1 MEIKKIEMG
10 KLRPAKYNPRVELK
24 PGDAEYEK
32 LKRSIVE
39 FGFVEPVIWNK
50 RTGNVVG
57 GHQRL
62 SVLRDLGETMVDC
75 VVVDLDELKEKALNV
90 ALNKVQGRWDEEKL
104 AELLTDLDA
113 NVFDVSMTGFDAAEV
128 DELMNRFYSREAV
141 QDEFDYAEA
150 EEEVKVKG
158 GPVSKSGEVWL
169 LGNHRLICGNPS
181 DSEIYNKLL
190 KGESAQACVTEPQ
203 FLSQA
208 EYKEHGINTWLEKI
222 KAVVA
227 NVARHSGVVVWSL
240 GDMYATGTQF
250 IEPTSVFSVQT
261 FADAGLRPLWIRVWK
276 KQNSKSSASSY
287 KLNTNKPIQQY
298 EYISAFSRNG
308 EDEYNDQEYEWV
320 SAFAGHSYK
329 FVKRLTKDERKK
341 WGYAGVWEMSPIKTF
356 SESQSTQP
364 IELPWRCIKMHSDK
378 GAVVLDPF
386 ANVGTTLIAC
396 EQTDRRCFAIEEN
409 PELVDIIVKRW
420 ESFTGQKAVKV

>member
-1 MEIKKIEMG
+1 M
-10 KLRPAKYNPRVELK
+10 
-24 PGDAEYEK
+24 
-32 LKRSIVE
+32 
-39 FGFVEPVIWNK
+39 
-50 RTGNVVG
+50 
-57 GHQRL
+57 
-62 SVLRDLGETMVDC
+62 
-75 VVVDLDELKEKALNV
+75 
-90 ALNKVQGRWDEEKL
+90 
-104 AELLTDLDA
+104 
-113 NVFDVSMTGFDAAEV
+113 
-128 DELMNRFYSREAV
+128 
-141 QDEFDYAEA
+141 
-150 EEEVKVKG
+150 
-158 GPVSKSGEVWL
+158 
-169 LGNHRLICGNPS
+169 ICGNPS

-386 ANVGTTLIAC
+386 ANVGTTLLLAN
-396 EQTDRRCFAIEEN
+396 RRIGDALLSRKILN
-409 PELVDIIVKRW
+409 SLTLSSNDGSRSRGRRRLKYELGDDCNLGADFLQFSRYFSQCKKDKIL
-420 ESFTGQKAVKV
+420 FLCMDGN